1 MRRNRD
7 EPRYQI
13 GVAARMLD
21 CHPQTL
27 RLYEREGLIEPDRS
41 DSGVRLYCDA
51 DIELL
56 RRIQRFT
63 QDLGVNLAGVSIIL
77 RLVDQIEE
85 LQDDIERLRGEIERG
100 PKALGPARIRPR
112 TRTVITRI
120 EKARE
125 VEGQG

>member
-1 MRRNRD
+1 MRTDRD

-27 RLYEREGLIEPDRS
+27 RLYEREGLIEPERS
-41 DSGVRLYCDA
+41 DAGVRLYCDA

-63 QDLGVNLAGVSIIL
+63 QELGVNLAGVSIIL
-77 RLVDQIEE
+77 RLIDQIEE
-85 LQDDIERLRGEIERG
+85 LQEEVERLREDIDRG

-112 TRTVITRI
+112 GRRVTVRI
-120 EKARE
+120 EDARE
-125 VEGQG
+125 VDG

>member
-1 MRRNRD
+1 MRRDRD

-13 GVAARMLD
+13 GIVAGMLE

-63 QDLGVNLAGVSIIL
+63 QELGVNLAGVSIIL
-77 RLVDQIEE
+77 RLLDQIED
-85 LQDDIERLRGEIERG
+85 LQDEVDRLRTELDHG
-100 PKALGPARIRPR
+100 PKALGPASDIPR
-112 TRTVITRI
+112 GRRVVVRI
-120 EKARE
+120 EDARE
-125 VEGQG
+125 VER

>member
-1 MRRNRD
+1 MTDGRH

-27 RLYEREGLIEPDRS
+27 RMYEREGLLEPRRS
-41 DSGVRLYCDA
+41 EGGVRMYCDA

-63 QDLGVNLAGVSIIL
+63 QELGVNLAGVSIIL
-77 RLVDQIEE
+77 RLLDEMEDMQRQIDRMTAAM
-85 LQDDIERLRGEIERG
+85 QHG
-100 PKALGPARIRPR
+100 PKALGPGRPR
-112 TRTVITRI
+112 PHRRRVEVRI
-120 EKARE
+120 EDARE
-125 VEGQG
+125 VER